1 MLLPKM
7 QRDRQIWSIYLDQ
20 SHLTLRSAR
29 IQIKYLLN
37 NLNNFSIKKD
47 VTDCFIEFLQNTN
60 VREREY
66 LKEHE
71 FLLNFG

>member
-1 MLLPKM
+1 M

-20 SHLTLRSAR
+20 SHL
-29 IQIKYLLN
+29 
-37 NLNNFSIKKD
+37 KKD